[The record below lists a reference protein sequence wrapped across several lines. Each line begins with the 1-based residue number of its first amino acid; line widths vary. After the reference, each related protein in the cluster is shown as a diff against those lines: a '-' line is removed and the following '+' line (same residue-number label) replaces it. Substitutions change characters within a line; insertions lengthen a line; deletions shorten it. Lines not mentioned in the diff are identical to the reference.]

1 MSSKRQ
7 IFDGDFSPER
17 IRAEGF
23 GNMFAGALF
32 GGALVG
38 GMGVFIYILIVISSF
53 LPPESKEADDPTPDS
68 FSYYEHIIDET
79 VA

>member
-32 GGALVG
+32 GGAVVG

-68 FSYYEHIIDET
+68 FSYYEQIIDET

>member
-1 MSSKRQ
+1 MSKRQ
-7 IFDGDFSPER
+7 IFDGDFSRER
-17 IRAEGF
+17 IKAEGF
-23 GNMFAGALF
+23 GNMFAGAIF
-32 GGALVG
+32 GGALLG

-68 FSYYEHIIDET
+68 FSYYVTSIDET